1 MGKQSKHIFRSE
13 SSDTLDTDKTDS
25 IQVKSLKSLTFLKEL
40 VLILMTHSNSVWTV
54 DCFDHLTTQRMD
66 PIKFPGQA
74 EAGHVHA
81 IVGASKF
88 RLD

>member
-1 MGKQSKHIFRSE
+1 MI
-13 SSDTLDTDKTDS
+13 
-25 IQVKSLKSLTFLKEL
+25 
-40 VLILMTHSNSVWTV
+40 MPSNSVWTV
-54 DCFDHLTTQRMD
+54 DCFDQLTTQRMD

-88 RLD
+88 ELDCDFVCDLKYEISFTFTLQSADYKFQCEKN